1 MEFDFDPNKSAVNKE
16 KSIITT
22 EEFDELF
29 DNNKNITEYLD
40 LQTAKR
46 GAIKTRRVSVDFPE
60 WMIQQLDKQALKLGV
75 TRQSVIK
82 FWISEKLNSA

>member
-1 MEFDFDPNKSAVNKE
+1 MKR
-16 KSIITT
+16 KSIST

-29 DNNKNITEYLD
+29 DNNKDITEYLD
-40 LQTAKR
+40 LKTAKR
-46 GAIKTRRVSVDFPE
+46 GTIKTRRVSVDFPE

-82 FWISEKLNSA
+82 FWISEKLKSA